1 MIVAENMHVWGQ
13 RVYEYSLNFSQI
25 VCELKTALQI
35 IVLIVKEVDK
45 EMKIF

>member
-1 MIVAENMHVWGQ
+1 MCGVRGYMSILWT
-13 RVYEYSLNFSQI
+13 SSQI

-35 IVLIVKEVDK
+35 IVLIVKDVDK